1 MNEESPE
8 TLIDCMFTEVG
19 CKKKAKRKDMP
30 GHMKD
35 ALSDNMA
42 AMFEVHNES
51 EV

>member
-1 MNEESPE
+1 MRRALRHSL
-8 TLIDCMFTEVG
+8 TARLLKWG
-19 CKKKAKRKDMP
+19 AKAKRKDMP

-35 ALSDNMA
+35 VLSDHMA